1 MVAPCQKP
9 LVGQQRL
16 RSVDALRGLAALAVL
31 FTHVPHL
38 ETLPICGRR
47 LLFLPFDYGRQGVT
61 LFLVI
66 SGFCIHLTVAKKLAG
81 GQGVACNWASFWRR
95 RFHRLYPP
103 YLGAIAV
110 SLLCV
115 LAVGWLNPVFVGD
128 WESQTVLGG
137 DVTTHLLL
145 IHNLFKRY
153 TLGLGNGAFWSLGL
167 EEQLYGLY
175 AVFLLARTRLGLA
188 RAFLSTLAVS
198 GLWFAFGVALNPSY
212 LRLESWITW
221 PFTWWFVWLLG
232 AVAAE
237 AYAGV
242 IRLPG
247 WCYRAEVACVAACCG
262 LVLYQPMFSLLR
274 ADRLLTYLLGGTP
287 GALWSRDPRGAF
299 ASLGHY
305 AFAFA
310 FFVAINRAVQ
320 AEQSGLW
327 GGRVNHWLSRIGIM
341 SYSLY
346 LVHLPILRVGEEVFG
361 QLHVGRTVFGTVA
374 RYILMVPLCVL
385 LAYGFFRLVE
395 RRFLNAGT
403 ARSVASPLQTVMRKA
418 A

>member
-9 LVGQQRL
+9 IAGQQRL
-16 RSVDALRGLAALAVL
+16 RSVDALRGVAALAVL

-38 ETLPICGRR
+38 ETLSICGRR

-115 LAVGWLNPVFVGD
+115 LAVGWLNPAFIGD
-128 WESQTVLGG
+128 WESQTALGG

-175 AVFLLARTRLGLA
+175 AVFLLARTQLGLG
-188 RAFLSTLAVS
+188 RAFLSTLTVWA
-198 GLWFAFGVALNPSY
+198 LWFAAGVALNPSY

-237 AYAGV
+237 SYAGV
-242 IRLPG
+242 IRLPT
-247 WCYRAEVACVAACCG
+247 WCYRAEAVFVAVCFG
-262 LVLYQPMFSLLR
+262 LVLYQPIFSLLR
-274 ADRLLTYLLGGTP
+274 ADRLLMCLLGEKP
-287 GALWSRDPRGAF
+287 VESWLLDPRGTF
-299 ASLGHY
+299 ASLSHY

-310 FFVAINRAVQ
+310 FFIIINLVVQ
-320 AEQSGLW
+320 AEQRGRW
-327 GGRVNHWLSRIGIM
+327 GGRANHWMSRIGIM

-346 LVHLPILRVGEEVFG
+346 LVHLPILRVGEELFSR
-361 QLHVGRTVFGTVA
+361 LHVGRTVPGTA
-374 RYILMVPLCVL
+374 LRYVLMVPLCIS

-395 RRFLNAGT
+395 RRFLHSGI
-403 ARSVASPLQTVMRKA
+403 ARPVAPPSETVMRKA

>member
-1 MVAPCQKP
+1 MVASCQKP
-9 LVGQQRL
+9 VVGQQRL

-81 GQGVACNWASFWRR
+81 GEGVACNWAAFWRR

-103 YLGAIAV
+103 YLAAIAV

-115 LAVGWLNPVFVGD
+115 LAVGWLNPAFVGD
-128 WESQTVLGG
+128 WESPATLGG

-145 IHNLFKRY
+145 IHNLFKKY

-198 GLWFAFGVALNPSY
+198 ALWYVAGVALNPSVV
-212 LRLESWITW
+212 RLESWITW

-237 AYAGV
+237 SYASV
-242 IRLPG
+242 IRLPT
-247 WCYRAEVACVAACCG
+247 WCYRGEAVFVAVCCG
-262 LVLYQPMFSLLR
+262 LVLYQPIFFLLR
-274 ADRLLTYLLGGTP
+274 ADRLLTCLLGEK
-287 GALWSRDPRGAF
+287 LVESWLRDPRGTF
-299 ASLGHY
+299 ASLSHY

-310 FFVAINRAVQ
+310 FFVTINRAVQ
-320 AEQSGLW
+320 AEQRGLW

-346 LVHLPILRVGEEVFG
+346 LVHLPILRVGEEVFT
-361 QLHVGRTVFGTVA
+361 QLHVGRTILGTLM
-374 RYILMVPLCVL
+374 RYILMVPLCIS
-385 LAYGFFRLVE
+385 LAYCFFRLVE
-395 RRFLNAGT
+395 RHFLNAGT
-403 ARSVASPLQTVMRKA
+403 ARNVAAPLQTVIRKA